1 MKSSGLTCLV
11 DDNPD
16 YRTLIHYFFKQSCP
30 EHPVRLFAS
39 GQALLDALPQLSP
52 MPSLIL
58 LDRHM
63 PGLDGHQTLAI
74 LKQHPL
80 YKRIPVVMM
89 SAQASRK
96 EIDNCYESGV
106 NSFLSKNPDST
117 TLQEALSSVCRY
129 WLDLNL
135 IPSAL

>member
-1 MKSSGLTCLV
+1 MKSSGLTCIV

-16 YRTLIHYFFKQSCP
+16 FRILIHHFFTQSCP
-30 EHPVRLFAS
+30 QHSILLFAS
-39 GQALLDALPQLSP
+39 GQALLDALPQMSP
-52 MPSLIL
+52 PPSLIL

-63 PGLDGHQTLAI
+63 PGLDGHQTLEL
-74 LKQHPL
+74 LKQHPI
-80 YKRIPVVMM
+80 YKRIPVVMI

-96 EIDNCYESGV
+96 EIDGCYESGV
-106 NSFLSKNPDST
+106 NSFLSKNPDFTS
-117 TLQEALSSVCRY
+117 LQEALSTVCRY

>member
-1 MKSSGLTCLV
+1 MKYSGLTCLV
-11 DDNPD
+11 DDNLD
-16 YRTLIHYFFKQSCP
+16 FRTLLHHFFTQSCP
-30 EHPVRLFAS
+30 QHPVRLFAS

-63 PGLDGHQTLAI
+63 PGLNGHQTLEI
-74 LKQHPL
+74 LKQHPR

-89 SAQASRK
+89 SAHASRK
-96 EIDNCYESGV
+96 EVDGYYESGV

-117 TLQEALSSVCRY
+117 SLQEVLSTVCRY

-135 IPSAL
+135 IPSAQ